1 MKTLRSHKI
10 DELNDSANI
19 EAQNLKKLK
28 GKKMSEYN
36 YDLITIGAG
45 SGGVRASRLAGG
57 YGAKVAIVEE
67 LREGG
72 TCVLRGC
79 VPKKLLVYGSHIQEE
94 VSDAEGYGWT
104 VDGLKHNWEKMIDAK
119 NTELDRLHGIYV
131 NLLKNANVERFHG
144 RGIIVDEHTV
154 SVDGKHI
161 TAERILM
168 AVGGW
173 PSTPEI
179 PGIEYVISSNEALDL
194 RERPD
199 RILVVGS
206 GYIAVEFAGIF
217 NSFGS
222 RVDLVFR
229 ADQVLRGF
237 DKDIRSTLTDE
248 MTKKGINIISEVL
261 PEKIEKSDA
270 GFRVYLSNKKNI
282 EVDQVLYATG
292 RSPNTQGLGLAEAGV
307 DLTENGAIK
316 VNEWNQSSVESIYAV
331 GDVTDRINLTPVAI
345 AEGRAFSETLY
356 NNNPMKTD
364 YNDVPSAVFSQPPIG
379 SVGLAEHEAKEIYND
394 IDVYISG
401 FRPMKY
407 TMTNNTERGLQ
418 KLIVDRKTQ
427 RIVGAHMIGLDAAEI
442 IQGIGIAVKMNATKA
457 DFDATIGI
465 HPTAAE
471 EFVTMRDKRAG

>member
-1 MKTLRSHKI
+1 MTK
-10 DELNDSANI
+10 
-19 EAQNLKKLK
+19 
-28 GKKMSEYN
+28 YN
-36 YDLITIGAG
+36 FDLITIGAG

-79 VPKKLLVYGSHIQEE
+79 VPKKLMVYGSHVREE
-94 VSDAEGYGWT
+94 MSDAEGYGWS
-104 VDGLKHNWEKMIDAK
+104 VNGLQHNWEKMIDAK
-119 NTELDRLHGIYV
+119 DTELDRLHGIYV
-131 NLLKNANVERFHG
+131 NLLEHSNVKRFHG
-144 RGIIVDEHTV
+144 RGTLVDQHTV
-154 SVDGKHI
+154 SVCGKHI
-161 TAERILM
+161 TAERILI

-179 PGIEYVISSNEALDL
+179 PGIEYAISSNEALDL

-237 DKDIRSTLTDE
+237 DQDIRSTLTDE
-248 MTKKGINIISEVL
+248 MTKKGINIIPGAL
-261 PEKIEKSDA
+261 PEKIEKSER
-270 GFRVYLSNKKNI
+270 GFRVYLSNKKHI
-282 EVDQVLYATG
+282 DVDQVLYATG
-292 RSPNTQGLGLAEAGV
+292 RSPNTQGLGLAELGV
-307 DLTENGAIK
+307 DLTENGAVK
-316 VNEWNQSSVESIYAV
+316 VNEWNQSSVNSIYAV

-356 NNNPMKTD
+356 NNNPIKTD

-379 SVGLAEHEAKEIYND
+379 SVGLAEHEAKEVYND
-394 IDVYISG
+394 IDVYVSG

-407 TMTNNTERGLQ
+407 TMTSNTERGLQ

-427 RIVGAHMIGLDAAEI
+427 RVVGAHMIGVDAAEI

-471 EFVTMRDKRAG
+471 EFVTMRDRRVD

>member
-1 MKTLRSHKI
+1 MIQRILRRK
-10 DELNDSANI
+10 
-19 EAQNLKKLK
+19 NLKKLK

>member
-1 MKTLRSHKI
+1 MIQRILRRK
-10 DELNDSANI
+10 
-19 EAQNLKKLK
+19 NLKKLK
-28 GKKMSEYN
+28 GKKMSDYN

-345 AEGRAFSETLY
+345 AEGRAFSETIY

>member
-1 MKTLRSHKI
+1 
-10 DELNDSANI
+10 
-19 EAQNLKKLK
+19 
-28 GKKMSEYN
+28 MSDYN

-131 NLLKNANVERFHG
+131 NLLKNANVDRFHG